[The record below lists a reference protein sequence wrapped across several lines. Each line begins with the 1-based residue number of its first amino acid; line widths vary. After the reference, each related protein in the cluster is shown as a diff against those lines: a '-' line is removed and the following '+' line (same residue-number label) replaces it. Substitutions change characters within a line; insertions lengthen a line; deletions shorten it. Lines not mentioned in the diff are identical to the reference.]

1 MKLNRIGDTELKA
14 LCEAMLPEE
23 LHEDRSRDPKSDGKP
38 PAGQRRRPLLRL
50 VK

>member
-1 MKLNRIGDTELKA
+1 MKLNRIGDVELRA

-23 LHEDRSRDPKSDGKP
+23 LRADRSRDPKSDGKP